1 MKNVSRHQHD
11 KNRWSWIATVDSCFA
26 LVGARQYCVAKI
38 CNASPTANAHKLQN
52 DSFTI
57 SSSELWTHLSP
68 AETRVATSCVS
79 GRKELFK
86 CLSWLCLATYIFWLF
101 ETLILTLCLLT
112 PRITYVV
119 PCSLS
124 YSTDNYLMKK
134 DTKGTVFFRYSLTN
148 NCTALAY
155 NIQHTN
161 WTFSYL
167 LCEFPILNASCY
179 CSRMLSDNPIETIA
193 PEAFRLGALNLSM

>member
-1 MKNVSRHQHD
+1 MKNVLRHQHD
-11 KNRWSWIATVDSCFA
+11 KNRWSWNATVDSCFA
-26 LVGARQYCVAKI
+26 LAGAGQHCVAKI

-52 DSFTI
+52 DPFTI
-57 SSSELWTHLSP
+57 SSSVLWTHLPP

-124 YSTDNYLMKK
+124 YSTDNYPMKK
-134 DTKGTVFFRYSLTN
+134 RCRRNSLFLIFF
-148 NCTALAY
+148 
-155 NIQHTN
+155 
-161 WTFSYL
+161 
-167 LCEFPILNASCY
+167 
-179 CSRMLSDNPIETIA
+179 DK
-193 PEAFRLGALNLSM
+193 